1 MDSYGLMNRQ
11 TLIGIVL
18 IVGGLALLAY
28 GSFTTTRRENLL
40 EVGALKVQAD
50 VKEKHRI
57 PPAVSLV
64 TVAAGLVLLAT
75 GLKKK

>member
-1 MDSYGLMNRQ
+1 MNRQ

-28 GSFTTTRRENLL
+28 GGFTTTRRENLL

-50 VKEKHRI
+50 VKEQHRI